1 MHPEAAPV
9 VAFPFVTTKW
19 ADVDVATLR
28 ANTAALCAVAGER
41 CAVMAMV
48 KAGGYGHGAV
58 NAASAALAGG
68 ATWLGVSSIAEA
80 VELRRWGIDVRI
92 LNTGWTMP
100 AEMPVAVGHGIDV
113 AVFTLD
119 DVAAAV
125 LAARENGRRLR
136 VHWKLDTGMGRLGTR
151 TADVDAMRDALLA
164 ASTDVAVAGIFTH
177 FAVADEESTAFTVA
191 QHERFLAIV
200 EPMRELF
207 DGVLLHCANSAAAL
221 RLEETRHDMIRPGIA
236 LYGYPPAHC
245 EGAAGVRPA
254 MTVYAVV
261 TQVKDLA
268 KGDSVG
274 YGREWVAARRTRI
287 ATVAAGYA
295 DGVDRRNGN
304 RGSAIAGGVL
314 CPMIGR
320 ISMDQLALDVSA
332 AGELKTGDPVVL
344 LGERDGLSV
353 DAAVIAAS
361 IGTIPY
367 EVLCAVSAR
376 VPRVVVNGTGM

>member
-1 MHPEAAPV
+1 
-9 VAFPFVTTKW
+9 
-19 ADVDVATLR
+19 
-28 ANTAALCAVAGER
+28 
-41 CAVMAMV
+41 
-48 KAGGYGHGAV
+48 
-58 NAASAALAGG
+58 
-68 ATWLGVSSIAEA
+68 VSSIAEA
-80 VELRRWGIDVRI
+80 VELRRWGVDARI

-100 AEMPVAVGHGIDV
+100 AEMPEAVGHGIDV
-113 AVFTLD
+113 AVLTTD
-119 DVAAAV
+119 DVDAAV

-136 VHWKLDTGMGRLGTR
+136 VHWKLDTGMGRLGTQK
-151 TADVDAMRDALLA
+151 ADVDAMRDALQA
-164 ASTDVAVAGIFTH
+164 ASTDVVVAGIFTH
-177 FAVADEESTAFTVA
+177 FAVADEESTEFTLA
-191 QHERFLAIV
+191 QHERFLTIA

-245 EGAAGVRPA
+245 EGVVDVKPA

-261 TQVKDLA
+261 TQVKNLA

-274 YGREWVAARRTRI
+274 YGREWVAARRTRV

-304 RGSAIAGGVL
+304 RGSAIAGGAL

-320 ISMDQLALDVSA
+320 ISMDQLALDITA
-332 AGELKTGDPVVL
+332 AGEVKAGDPVIL

-353 DAAVIAAS
+353 DAAVVAAS
-361 IGTIPY
+361 IGTISY

-376 VPRVVVNGTGM
+376 VPRVVVNAMGM